1 MKKLKSHEVESKLL
15 SLGKRIFNPR
25 DLMVIFGANRRA
37 VDAFTSYNVRKGLL
51 VRLKNGLFALGRDLP
66 DEFCLANN
74 LYHPSYIS
82 LEKALS
88 YYNLIPEI
96 IYPVISATTMP
107 TREFKI
113 QNKIF
118 IYHKIKKS
126 AFGGFITKK
135 IGREAVYIAT
145 PEKAVVDFLYFVFLG
160 KKKLNDRLEFK
171 NLSWPKINE
180 YGRMF
185 ENERFL
191 LFLKNILKKND

>member
-25 DLMVIFGANRRA
+25 DLMVIFGASHRA
-37 VDAFTSYNVRKGLL
+37 VDAFTSYNVRKGIL
-51 VRLKNGLFALGRDLP
+51 VRLKNGLFALSRDLP
-66 DEFCLANN
+66 NEFCLANN
-74 LYHPSYIS
+74 LYHPSYVS

-96 IYPVISATTMP
+96 IYPVVSVTSMP

-113 QNKIF
+113 QNRIF

-135 IGREAVYIAT
+135 KNKSRSILPLRKKQSLTFFILF
-145 PEKAVVDFLYFVFLG
+145 FLV
-160 KKKLNDRLEFK
+160 KKV
-171 NLSWPKINE
+171 
-180 YGRMF
+180 
-185 ENERFL
+185 
-191 LFLKNILKKND
+191 